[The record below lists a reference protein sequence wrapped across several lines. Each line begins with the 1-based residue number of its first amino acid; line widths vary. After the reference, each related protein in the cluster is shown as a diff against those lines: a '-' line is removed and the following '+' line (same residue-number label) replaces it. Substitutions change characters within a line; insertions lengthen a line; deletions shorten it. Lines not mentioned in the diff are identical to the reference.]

1 MISVIT
7 SAYRENPGVFEKAV
21 NSVLD
26 QLDPD
31 SELILVLD
39 DPDNSELVS
48 WVGEKLT
55 PMGNVIVL
63 KNKKNLGLAQSLNRA
78 IDHASGDY
86 IARMDAD
93 DVSLPGRFETQLA
106 YLLEH
111 NYDLIGSRVNVIDA
125 EGAFL
130 YETPQSP
137 LSPDKVNKALK
148 WNNCLAH
155 PTWFGRKEVFAQ
167 KYREIPL
174 CEDYDFQIRAVLSG
188 FKLGNCDAATLNY
201 RLSDEGLSRSSLF
214 QQYLYQKILTKE
226 YKKGNSVNIEQAKA
240 FVEEGFSETKAVRY
254 SKANDYFQEAMQFFM
269 QKRIGS
275 AVSLGIR
282 SIFLSAPY
290 RDKIRRLV
298 LTSLG

>member
-1 MISVIT
+1 M
-7 SAYRENPGVFEKAV
+7 SAYRENLDVFEKAA
-21 NSVLD
+21 NSVLA
-26 QLDPD
+26 QLEQG

-39 DPDNSELVS
+39 DPDNSELAS
-48 WVGEKLT
+48 WVDSNLAS
-55 PMGNVIVL
+55 MSNVIIL
-63 KNKKNLGLAQSLNRA
+63 KNEKNLGLAQSLNRA

-93 DVSLPGRFETQLA
+93 DISLPGRFEMQLA

-111 NYDLIGSRVNVIDA
+111 DYDLVGSRVKVIDA
-125 EGAFL
+125 KGTFL

-137 LSPDKVNKALK
+137 PSPDKVNKALR

-155 PTWFGRKEVFAQ
+155 PTWFGRREVFAQ

-188 FKLGNCDAATLNY
+188 FKLGNCDAATLSY
-201 RLSDEGLSRSSLF
+201 RLSDEGLSRSSLY
-214 QQYLYQKILTKE
+214 QQYLYQKILTRE
-226 YKKGNSVNIEQAKA
+226 YKKGNSVDIEQAKA
-240 FVEEGFSETKAVRY
+240 FVEKGFSETKAVRY
-254 SKANDYFQEAMQFFM
+254 SKANDYFQEAMQSFM

-282 SIFLSAPY
+282 SVFLSAPY